1 MDEQKNMQDPV
12 WINTKQAAALIGVSI
27 GSTQKAMK
35 QLNDKMAA
43 KGYFTVAG
51 YVNKAAFLRFVGAG
65 AENGAK
71 FEL

>member
-1 MDEQKNMQDPV
+1 METQLTNPV
-12 WINTKQAAALIGVSI
+12 WINTKQAAAIIGTSI

-43 KGYFTVAG
+43 KGYFTVSG
-51 YVNKAAFLRFVGAG
+51 YVNKAAFLRFVGVG
-65 AENGAK
+65 AETGSK